1 MTGVRDEE
9 KERYDRKSLALSP
22 PPASPETCSTH
33 PQHSGLAPP
42 PWIRSVSL
50 LCFHTF
56 SLSLLSLS
64 STFCCSNS
72 IHHLFCASQTY
83 SFSSPPPLSLR
94 YQFIAA
100 FGVYFYNLVIC
111 VVVAVDTPTSLS
123 VTSLFLIHWHYLT
136 PFFLYL
142 CSLPLLCVCI
152 ILSLALAHSH
162 PPPSHTRV
170 EHKQAAA

>member
-1 MTGVRDEE
+1 MITGVRDEE

-50 LCFHTF
+50 F
-56 SLSLLSLS
+56 SLFTLFPVPAFSLFQFLLLEFYPSLIL
-64 STFCCSNS
+64 CISNIFFLIPS
-72 IHHLFCASQTY
+72 HC
-83 SFSSPPPLSLR
+83 

-100 FGVYFYNLVIC
+100 FSVYFYNF
-111 VVVAVDTPTSLS
+111 VVFCCCCGYSYIAFCHFSLLN
-123 VTSLFLIHWHYLT
+123 SLALSHS
-136 PFFLYL
+136 FFLYL

>member
-1 MTGVRDEE
+1 MITGVRDEE

-50 LCFHTF
+50 LCFHAF
-56 SLSLLSLS
+56 PCPCFLSLPVFAAPILS
-64 STFCCSNS
+64 
-72 IHHLFCASQTY
+72 ITY
-83 SFSSPPPLSLR
+83 SVHLKHILSHPLSLCYR
-94 YQFIAA
+94 FIAA
-100 FGVYFYNLVIC
+100 FSVYIYNF
-111 VVVAVDTPTSLS
+111 VVFSCCCGYSYIAFCHFSLLN
-123 VTSLFLIHWHYLT
+123 SLALSHS
-136 PFFLYL
+136 FLYL

>member
-1 MTGVRDEE
+1 MSSYVLLYTCCSGEGGRRRRRMTGVRDEE

-83 SFSSPPPLSLR
+83 SFSSPPL
-94 YQFIAA
+94 
-100 FGVYFYNLVIC
+100 
-111 VVVAVDTPTSLS
+111 SLS
-123 VTSLFLIHWHYLT
+123 VISL
-136 PFFLYL
+136 
-142 CSLPLLCVCI
+142 LLLSVSISI
-152 ILSLALAHSH
+152 ILLFVLLLLWILLHHFLLLLSS
-162 PPPSHTRV
+162 
-170 EHKQAAA
+170 